1 MFEGQ
6 KITVGV
12 WTGDNEGENGRRR
25 VEAVGPITQ
34 DLVGLGNVLSPYCL
48 QWTPLEGGGARMRVQ
63 QEQSLAWS
71 VLQEDHS
78 GCWWEW
84 MGRDKPAV
92 TQGRYYCGLDSG

>member
-48 QWTPLEGGGARMRVQ
+48 QWDATGGWWCEDEGSAGAEPRLVCALGRPLRLLVGMDGER
-63 QEQSLAWS
+63 
-71 VLQEDHS
+71 
-78 GCWWEW
+78 
-84 MGRDKPAV
+84 
-92 TQGRYYCGLDSG
+92 